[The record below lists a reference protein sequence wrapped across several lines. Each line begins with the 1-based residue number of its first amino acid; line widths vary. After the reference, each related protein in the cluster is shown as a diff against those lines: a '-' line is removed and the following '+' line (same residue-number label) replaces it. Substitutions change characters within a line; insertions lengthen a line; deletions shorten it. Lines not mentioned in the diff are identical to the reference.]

1 MKFSV
6 FKIFLYIFCITT
18 FFNKNVFSYYNDK
31 EKSTFI
37 RAVKKGTYE
46 RVKKL
51 YNKNNSLVQVRDEK
65 GRTIMHIA
73 QAYDQTK
80 KIKFLAKR
88 VPELI
93 ETPAEGIT
101 KSIGTPL
108 HYAARYGDMKEL
120 KTLFEHSS
128 RNINVDCL
136 DANGNTPLHIAIK
149 NSEDKIARY
158 LIKKG
163 ANTSSL
169 RDMRDEKGRTV
180 LHIAQAKDHEREI
193 KFLAK
198 HVPELIETPAEG
210 ITKSIGTPLHYA
222 ARNGEVKELKTLL
235 KYVYKYDLNVD
246 CLDANGDTPLHIAI
260 KNSEDEAIQYL
271 IEEGADTSLRSKG
284 GKGKSAS
291 ELAKKYTT
299 EIFQT
304 QLFLDGGKQQDGK
317 KPVISEKKWQ
327 VCLFFTDGSCKNPF
341 KGELQF
347 LNKPLKA
354 LNKIVPHANIAF
366 EGLNEDGITHNFY
379 YVHLTEKGVIFKK
392 GKHALD
398 TARMHTPR
406 NAFRWSIEKKAGL
419 NVLKKIKKDQKTI
432 SLGVFKAGE
441 NNVHSCMTYALKIL
455 RECGVRDEI
464 HNILGRVIPSRVI
477 EDLDSA
483 KR

>member
-6 FKIFLYIFCITT
+6 FKMFLYIFCIIT

-31 EKSTFI
+31 EKSNFI

-51 YNKNNSLVQVRDEK
+51 YNKNNSLVHVRDEQ

-80 KIKFLAKR
+80 KIKFLAK
-88 VPELI
+88 
-93 ETPAEGIT
+93 
-101 KSIGTPL
+101 
-108 HYAARYGDMKEL
+108 
-120 KTLFEHSS
+120 
-128 RNINVDCL
+128 
-136 DANGNTPLHIAIK
+136 
-149 NSEDKIARY
+149 
-158 LIKKG
+158 
-163 ANTSSL
+163 
-169 RDMRDEKGRTV
+169 
-180 LHIAQAKDHEREI
+180 
-193 KFLAK
+193 

-210 ITKSIGTPLHYA
+210 LSKSIGTPLHYA
-222 ARNGEVKELKTLL
+222 AQNGDMKELKTLL

-246 CLDANGDTPLHIAI
+246 CLDANGDTPLHVAIKNSEDETVQYLIEEGADVDCLDANGDTPLHIAI
-260 KNSEDEAIQYL
+260 KNSEDKIAQSL

-284 GKGKSAS
+284 GKGKSVS

-299 EIFQT
+299 KIFQT

-327 VCLFFTDGSCKNPF
+327 VCLFFTDGSCKT
-341 KGELQF
+341 
-347 LNKPLKA
+347 

-366 EGLNEDGITHNFY
+366 EGLDKDGITHNFY

-406 NAFRWSIEKKAGL
+406 NAFRWSIEKKTGL
-419 NVLKKIKKDQKTI
+419 NVLKKIKKDKKTI
-432 SLGVFKAGE
+432 SLGVFEAGE
-441 NNVHSCMTYALKIL
+441 NNVHSCMTYALKVL
-455 RECGVRDEI
+455 RECGIKYELR
-464 HNILGRVIPSRVI
+464 NIFGRVIPSTAI
-477 EDLDSA
+477 EDLHSS